1 MRVFG
6 SISYVKGQYEISDV
20 KQTARG
26 RLDRRMKEAPFF
38 RVTCEPHVMIRLKR
52 VFDGVYKGA
61 HKTADIMES
70 PQAAHDLLWF
80 LERYP
85 MKVDPV
91 AQLRLESRSEEYQ
104 DRLKVVDEVL
114 AGDYVPNTYDLVH
127 PLRDYQ
133 ALAVDLCLRSK
144 GLLIADAAGLGKQ
157 MPVDTKVLTPAGWR
171 EIGTVVVGD
180 RLIGSDGKPTVV
192 MGVFPQGVKPSYRVR
207 LSDGSSV
214 EAGPEHL
221 WTVRHRRGGRTMEDL
236 VVTTD
241 DLRRRPVVSKTAS
254 GRSARIDLARTKLH
268 LPMLRSPVEFDDGGP
283 LPFPPYALGVVIAN
297 GHINAK
303 RTQVTLN
310 SDDVQHVVGRM
321 ESEGV
326 AHGPVRRYGNA
337 SHVPLRQP
345 FGAMLVALDLAV
357 PSGAKRIPRQFFVAS
372 PRDRHALLQGLM
384 DCDGSISKTR
394 NRVIYHTTSCGLA
407 MDVVELVEGLGGIA
421 SSREY
426 DRTDEGK
433 PVEYQVRVRLPAG
446 LRPCSSPRKDSR
458 YVPVVHAHPV
468 RTVESVEYVREVESV
483 CVRVDAADSLFA
495 TEHCI
500 LTHNTHDGIGL
511 ISKVQPALVVCYPHL
526 MDQWEE
532 KIQASLPALRLKQ
545 LKVGRGTLAD
555 LQMWRGKPCPLPDVV
570 ICNYEKLHGWADAFA
585 GWIKLVVFDEVQ
597 ELRKNDSLKYAAAA
611 MIAELSDVRC
621 GLSAT
626 PIYNYGNE
634 IWNVMNALNPSCLG
648 SSEEFGREWCGGAWG
663 DKAKIQDTKAFG
675 LFMREQGLMIRR
687 TRKDVGREG
696 PPAQIVVHKVD
707 VDEPPGLD
715 LSDLAKRILAKS
727 GDAWGRMQAAGE
739 FDYKLRLAT
748 GVEKAPHVAAFV
760 RMLLQTKK
768 KVLLYGWHHDVYR
781 IWRRELAEFKPVF
794 YTGDESV
801 KRKGETIHAFVR
813 GDSRVMCAS
822 LRAGAGLDG
831 LQEVCDTVVIGEL
844 DWSPGRHKQCIWRLD
859 RDGQMNPEG
868 VTAYYVITDWGSDPV
883 IVDTLGVKA
892 GQSDGMLDPDA
903 EMLEQLQVDPEHM
916 KTLARVYLQRQG
928 IALPVEGSG
937 DKADGAT

>member
-20 KQTARG
+20 KLTARM
-26 RLDRRMKEAPFF
+26 RMDRRMKEAPFF

-80 LERYP
+80 LDRYP

-91 AQLRLESRSEEYQ
+91 AQLRLESRSEEYR

-144 GLLIADAAGLGKQ
+144 GLLIADAAGLGK
-157 MPVDTKVLTPAGWR
+157 T
-171 EIGTVVVGD
+171 
-180 RLIGSDGKPTVV
+180 
-192 MGVFPQGVKPSYRVR
+192 
-207 LSDGSSV
+207 
-214 EAGPEHL
+214 
-221 WTVRHRRGGRTMEDL
+221 
-236 VVTTD
+236 
-241 DLRRRPVVSKTAS
+241 
-254 GRSARIDLARTKLH
+254 
-268 LPMLRSPVEFDDGGP
+268 
-283 LPFPPYALGVVIAN
+283 
-297 GHINAK
+297 
-303 RTQVTLN
+303 
-310 SDDVQHVVGRM
+310 
-321 ESEGV
+321 
-326 AHGPVRRYGNA
+326 
-337 SHVPLRQP
+337 
-345 FGAMLVALDLAV
+345 
-357 PSGAKRIPRQFFVAS
+357 
-372 PRDRHALLQGLM
+372 HA
-384 DCDGSISKTR
+384 
-394 NRVIYHTTSCGLA
+394 
-407 MDVVELVEGLGGIA
+407 
-421 SSREY
+421 
-426 DRTDEGK
+426 
-433 PVEYQVRVRLPAG
+433 
-446 LRPCSSPRKDSR
+446 
-458 YVPVVHAHPV
+458 
-468 RTVESVEYVREVESV
+468 
-483 CVRVDAADSLFA
+483 
-495 TEHCI
+495 
-500 LTHNTHDGIGL
+500 GIGL
-511 ISKVQPALVVCYPHL
+511 ISKVTPALVVCYPHL
-526 MDQWEE
+526 MDQWAE
-532 KIQASLPALRLKQ
+532 KIRASIPALRIRK
-545 LKVGRGTLAD
+545 LKVGRGVLTD
-555 LQMWRGKPCPLPDVV
+555 LQTWRGKPFPLPDVV
-570 ICNYEKLHGWADAFA
+570 ICNYEKLHGWADALA
-585 GWIKLVVFDEVQ
+585 GWVKLVVFDEVQ

-634 IWNVMNALNPSCLG
+634 IWNVMNALNPGCLG

-696 PPAQIVVHKVD
+696 PPARIVVHKVD

-715 LSDLAKRILAKS
+715 LSSLAKRILADD
-727 GDAWGRMQAAGE
+727 GDSWGKMRAAGE
-739 FDYKLRLAT
+739 FDYKLRHAT
-748 GVEKAPHVAAFV
+748 GLQKAPHVAAFV

-768 KVLLYGWHHDVYR
+768 KVLLYGWHHDVYGV
-781 IWRRELAEFKPVF
+781 WRRDLAEFKPVF

-928 IALPVEGSG
+928 IALPAEGSG